1 MAEKFNLKK
10 CETLCKAA
18 LLGAFVLFLSV
29 YWVPQVWAAPLP
41 LDQQEFAAV
50 EHRFA
55 ITRTTDISEREA
67 LHLRIIAESPSTE
80 LAEESHWLLS
90 NLYLDDFDEPRYDQA
105 REILELFLQR
115 YPSSRWVT
123 HVESRLAWLRGEVRP
138 VP

>member
-1 MAEKFNLKK
+1 MVEKRKSKK
-10 CETLCKAA
+10 WGTLYRQAA
-18 LLGAFVLFLSV
+18 LGAFVLFVICFLHMPV
-29 YWVPQVWAAPLP
+29 CAAPLP
-41 LDQQEFAAV
+41 LEQQEFAAI

-55 ITRTTDISEREA
+55 ITRTTDIAEREA
-67 LHLRIIAESPSTE
+67 LHLRIIAESPNTE

-90 NLYLDDFDEPRYDQA
+90 NLYLDDFDEPKYDSA

-123 HVESRLAWLRGEVRP
+123 HVESRLQWLRGEVRP